1 MVRYRPVDYDPFAP
15 ASRGVSLRPV
25 DYDPFAPKKKPTD
38 FIDDMQRGAGQAIA
52 AVGSALRDVPI
63 KDISILGQK
72 AEEYGNKVVQAN
84 PADMPSV
91 QEIKS
96 VGDALNFASERVA
109 EIIPQAVAP
118 LAAAGVATLA
128 GAAAPIAGAASFGV
142 GALSGFG
149 QAYGGIREEQRKQ
162 GIEDKARAAAF
173 ATPSAALDALGV
185 GRFIPG
191 SKRIL
196 GDIIETGL
204 RGIAK
209 TGARVGTEEG
219 VTEVAQTALERAGA
233 LKSLTDEEAQAEYLN
248 ALAAGAV
255 GGGAIGAGGATV
267 RTVTGGRP
275 AEVEPPPPPA
285 GEPEPV
291 VPATSFGVPPEAAPT
306 GPAAPF
312 VTIEDDEVTIEY
324 PDGRYQ
330 IIPREEYDEAQR
342 AAAAP
347 PIAEPVPE
355 PIAEPAT
362 ETELTPERREQLAKE
377 MMARLIVGGE
387 RAPAPAPPR
396 ESPTPNIFQPSGRPA
411 PEPTPAP
418 PPPSD
423 DSRIFKP
430 SAFAPEPVRISM
442 PPYVRPPEF
451 KVGLP
456 AREPVAAPVA
466 EPAPAPLPE
475 AYTPIL
481 QGYQAIVEAPTFD
494 ALDQLKAST
503 VRDIPTQDSIMT
515 MSVVPAPDGTLLA
528 LPGSNMIRNWQRS
541 FQGQAGQILRSQTID
556 QFYDYEGFEAPLQ
569 VTRPAVVDA
578 NGNVVQRGIL
588 GKAPASRASAP
599 EPTPAPAPVAAPAP
613 APTPAKPPRAR
624 KLPAPPK
631 AATTM
636 QAYIAQIAKTF
647 KKGQDR
653 YSFES
658 AVDAGVDPDWLNS
671 RADLRR
677 MFGKEKL
684 TRGRDG
690 KVIQNQR
697 QINENLK
704 SFSDLAMGFQPKDW
718 GLYGESLDENG
729 YVLPAALA
737 DLINGDAPRYDPT
750 TGRPYEQ
757 EAQEEDYGFEA
768 TVQAVSR
775 EASDLGVDLTDADMR
790 AIAEK
795 IGADGDPLQG
805 IVDYVNE
812 QFEEVMAEARDYSEY
827 DAGQEEFPDGPV
839 TNIEDSIAEP
849 GVSGQAAAP
858 GDAGQGQADREQP
871 AGAAPQVEEGSLGL
885 SAEQAA
891 PQGGMTERQRAEMQ
905 ARLQQSQMRRGN
917 QEAFDQQEGGMFDA
931 SRDQDGLFKNIPD
944 TSRRPDLVEE
954 PRNTDIDALIGALPP
969 GQRVNVRAQLDRVT
983 DRYEKNKD
991 VGMLLAGLDSLR
1003 RDVYART
1010 HREQLK
1016 RARPRVRGFE
1026 RAMEVLYRAERDG
1039 LLVPESAALARWLIQ
1054 RNPRIADDLAFSFR
1068 SGNEDSPAGN
1078 YTAFARLVT
1087 VFAGGADGLTAAHE
1101 ILHHTE
1107 RMMPEPIREGIR
1119 AAWRNRI
1126 DSLMEMANRTNN
1138 VEMRRVLGAIVQ
1150 AYYGNEQAQREL
1162 AEAFRAGSIPYSVYH
1177 LSNPSEFWAVNASEL
1192 LSDRASRSGWVGAA
1206 RNWLRDF
1213 IEAAKDFF
1221 GLPSNAAVLR
1231 GLRAVLAAESGAMTG
1246 EMLANQAVLNNINA
1260 QPSAPRQTPPSGPQP
1275 SLFPSQQPPSLTLP
1289 KETSGEAWSRKIV
1302 DRFERLQVVQNLGQ
1316 LRAGI
1321 EGFYEAARKFD
1332 SRAGELM
1339 AKFNR
1344 DYFQPIEKIMKEA
1357 GLNLETVDAFL
1368 YARAAPARNARLKAK
1383 AENEIRTKMYN
1394 KIISEMEADGA
1405 TEAEIQTA
1413 IIDADA
1419 DVQAAI
1425 AKAAADGKIPESGSG
1440 MTDQEA
1446 DRIMNDYRGQDYFP
1460 ALERI
1465 GEIFNRANKERME
1478 NNIQRGLVSREI
1490 GEQLLREEPDY
1501 VPMKGFV
1508 FDENLTEPAEDFED
1522 VMGYGGSGFGVSVR
1536 EWYDTRG
1543 RTSLGFSPL
1552 STFISDV
1559 GTSIVRGERNR
1570 VGQKLMTFFADNP
1583 SDSWK
1588 VFSYRNPPRNKNGDI
1603 QRPSPYDPK
1612 FMVVKRGGE
1621 TFYLKIDDPLLAK
1634 AAKNLNPT
1642 QINVVLQISSNLT
1655 RILARS
1661 LTTVNPD
1668 FFLPNFLRDIE
1679 SAALNLGAESP
1690 GLLKAFSKNVRD
1702 RDAIKTITAFE
1713 YGRPIKNKAMGQRY
1727 EQFKLDGGSV
1737 SWVQRETPQ
1746 EAAARIQKD
1755 LKTVNDSLKDL
1766 KDARSAKEAIDAVW
1780 NPTSKGFRAMVDA
1793 LESTNAIFENSI
1805 RFAAYNAAIDVG
1817 MTREQAAMI
1826 AREAT
1831 VDFNRRGEA
1840 GAMLNAAYMFFNA
1853 GIQGTVRTAR
1863 ALSNNPFKTGKLST
1877 TQAALLSIMTTAAT
1891 LAAANAGISGEDDD
1905 GKLHWDKIPDYE
1917 KQRNLI
1923 IMNPLDGK
1931 TYAKIPMPYGFGF
1944 FPYAATRLMDAARLG
1959 NGFGAAGLD
1968 IVTAGLSNFSPIQ
1981 FSAGSIQ
1988 SSVAKAITP
1997 TLGRPFV
2004 ELMLN
2009 ENFMAKPIYNEP
2021 FDKGQSYA
2029 SVARFN
2035 TPEGYKELSRFLNDI
2050 SGGEGKV
2057 KGEFNFP
2064 AESFEYLTDFALGG
2078 VGNLAKALYKTGA
2091 EGDLMAAPVVKR
2103 LVGQPGKGR
2112 NVGEYYERE
2121 EKARSVNQQLKDST
2135 IAERAALKKKFPV
2148 ETSPRVQSALT
2159 DARSTVVRLNK
2170 EYKRIQNLDINEGE
2184 KAQRLERLREQI
2196 DGAFV
2201 RFNRVYN
2208 QVEQAT
2214 S

>member
-1 MVRYRPVDYDPFAP
+1 MVRYKPVDYDPFAP
-15 ASRGVSLRPV
+15 ASSKVSLKPV

-128 GAAAPIAGAASFGV
+128 GAAAPVVGAASLGA
-142 GALSGFG
+142 GALSSFG
-149 QAYGGIREEQRKQ
+149 QSYGGIREQQREQ

-173 ATPSAALDALGV
+173 AAPSAALDILGV
-185 GRFIPG
+185 GRFVPG
-191 SKRIL
+191 AGRVL
-196 GDIIETGL
+196 GDIVETGL
-204 RGIAK
+204 KGVAK
-209 TGARVGTEEG
+209 TGARVGAEEG
-219 VTEVAQTALERAGA
+219 VTEVAQTALERGGA
-233 LKSLTDEEAQAEYLN
+233 LKPLTDEEAQAEYLN

-255 GGGAIGAGGATV
+255 GGGTIGAGGAAV
-267 RTVTGGRP
+267 RTVTGQP
-275 AEVEPPPPPA
+275 TPEAEPGTEPPPPPPA
-285 GEPEPV
+285 VEPEPV
-291 VPATSFGVPPEAAPT
+291 VPATSFGVPPEAAPI
-306 GPAAPF
+306 PVSAAPEEN
-312 VTIEDDEVTIEY
+312 VIIEDDQVIIES
-324 PDGRYQ
+324 PDGSLRTV
-330 IIPREEYDEAQR
+330 PRAEYDEAQR

-347 PIAEPVPE
+347 PVAEPVAGPVPE
-355 PIAEPAT
+355 PFAEPVAESVAEPVAERAKPVINEYT
-362 ETELTPERREQLAKE
+362 IDDAIDSDGPEQVRIVRRPDGAYIMRGEQLIDVSGQVEAGMSDE
-377 MMARLIVGGE
+377 QIIASRIGEDTTGVNVRPVGA
-387 RAPAPAPPR
+387 APAPTPVPTLSAEISRGNEVRFTNPQGNDLQGTVVRSRFNPDLGRTVLDIDVPGAGLQNAFADEATVVEAAATSAP
-396 ESPTPNIFQPSGRPA
+396 I
-411 PEPTPAP
+411 TPA
-418 PPPSD
+418 
-423 DSRIFKP
+423 
-430 SAFAPEPVRISM
+430 
-442 PPYVRPPEF
+442 
-451 KVGLP
+451 
-456 AREPVAAPVA
+456 
-466 EPAPAPLPE
+466 
-475 AYTPIL
+475 
-481 QGYQAIVEAPTFD
+481 
-494 ALDQLKAST
+494 
-503 VRDIPTQDSIMT
+503 
-515 MSVVPAPDGTLLA
+515 
-528 LPGSNMIRNWQRS
+528 
-541 FQGQAGQILRSQTID
+541 
-556 QFYDYEGFEAPLQ
+556 
-569 VTRPAVVDA
+569 
-578 NGNVVQRGIL
+578 
-588 GKAPASRASAP
+588 
-599 EPTPAPAPVAAPAP
+599 PTPAPAAPAVAPAP
-613 APTPAKPPRAR
+613 SPAKPPRAR

-631 AATTM
+631 AANTM

-737 DLINGDAPRYDPT
+737 DLINNDAPRYDPT

-839 TNIEDSIAEP
+839 TNIEDSTAEP

-917 QEAFDQQEGGMFDA
+917 QEALDQQEGGMFDA
-931 SRDQDGLFKNIPD
+931 SRDQDGLFK
-944 TSRRPDLVEE
+944 SVE
-954 PRNTDIDALIGALPP
+954 AALPAAQAEALEEARKVP
-969 GQRVNVRAQLDRVT
+969 SLSRGVRKLLKQWGAGRIDDGMLASNIADLAEYIDYMKDGRNYRLAQKGRARGADRIMEALLREKRRGNVSAETVDFVEWALKANPNLAENLAISVRAPG
-983 DRYEKNKD
+983 EK
-991 VGMLLAGLDSLR
+991 
-1003 RDVYART
+1003 
-1010 HREQLK
+1010 
-1016 RARPRVRGFE
+1016 
-1026 RAMEVLYRAERDG
+1026 
-1039 LLVPESAALARWLIQ
+1039 
-1054 RNPRIADDLAFSFR
+1054 
-1068 SGNEDSPAGN
+1068 SPAGQYDHVRRLMTLFKN
-1078 YTAFARLVT
+1078 RASDTTAV
-1087 VFAGGADGLTAAHE
+1087 HE
-1101 ILHHTE
+1101 MLHHTE
-1107 RMMPEPIREGIR
+1107 RMMPP
-1119 AAWRNRI
+1119 
-1126 DSLMEMANRTNN
+1126 D
-1138 VEMRRVLGAIVQ
+1138 VQ
-1150 AYYGNEQAQREL
+1150 AEIRKTWLREFNKAAEKGKPNAPIDTFFQALRALHGRTKFTVGNETFAPDKGLDIAINLINQG
-1162 AEAFRAGSIPYSVYH
+1162 FVPYSYYQYV
-1177 LSNPSEFWAVNASEL
+1177 NPSEFWAVNATDIMRKRFDVKDSTL
-1192 LSDRASRSGWVGAA
+1192 ARI
-1206 RNWLRDF
+1206 RNWLS
-1213 IEAAKDFF
+1213 ELAEKAK
-1221 GLPSNAAVLR
+1221 GLFNLSATSPLIKALDS
-1231 GLRAVLAAESGAMTG
+1231 LAKADGKFNSLTMLQEEGARY
-1246 EMLANQAVLNNINA
+1246 L
-1260 QPSAPRQTPPSGPQP
+1260 APRRPPSGPPPSGPQP
-1275 SLFPSQQPPSLTLP
+1275 SLFPSPQPPSLVLP
-1289 KETSGEAWSRKIV
+1289 KETRGQRYSRKLV
-1302 DRFERLQVVQNLGQ
+1302 DRFERLRVVQSLGQ
-1316 LRAGI
+1316 LAAGI

-1383 AENEIRTKMYN
+1383 AENEIRTKMEN
-1394 KIISEMEADGA
+1394 KIRTEMEADGA
-1405 TEAEIQTA
+1405 AEADIQAA
-1413 IIDADA
+1413 IADADA
-1419 DVQAAI
+1419 DIQAAI
-1425 AKAAADGKIPESGSG
+1425 AKAAADGKIPEAGSG
-1440 MTDQEA
+1440 MTTQEA
-1446 DRIMNDYRGQDYFP
+1446 TDIMNGFRGQDYFP

-1465 GEIFNRANKERME
+1465 GEIFNRANKERMQ
-1478 NNIQRGLVSREI
+1478 NNIQRGLVSREV

-1501 VPMKGFV
+1501 VPMKGSII
-1508 FDENLTEPAEDFED
+1508 DENLTEPAEDFED

-1536 EWYDTRG
+1536 EWYNTRG

-1552 STFISDV
+1552 GTFISDV

-1570 VGQKLMTFFADNP
+1570 VGQKLMTFFIDNP
-1583 SDSWK
+1583 SESWK
-1588 VFSYRNPPRNKNGDI
+1588 VFSYRNPPRNRNGDI
-1603 QRPSPYDPK
+1603 QRPSPFDPN
-1612 FMVVKRGGE
+1612 FMVVKRGGD
-1621 TFYLKIDDPLLAK
+1621 TFYLRIDDPLLAK
-1634 AAKNLNPT
+1634 AAKNLNP
-1642 QINVVLQISSNLT
+1642 QQMNSLLQISSNLT
-1655 RILARS
+1655 RMLSRS
-1661 LTTVNPD
+1661 FTTANPD
-1668 FFLPNFLRDIE
+1668 FFVPNVFRDLQ
-1679 SAALNLGAESP
+1679 SAALNLGAEAP
-1690 GLLKAFSKNVRD
+1690 GLLKAFRD
-1702 RDAIKTITAFE
+1702 KIKDGKAFRSVAAFE
-1713 YGRPIKNKAMGQRY
+1713 YGREGGDPALRELY

-1766 KDARSAKEAIDAVW
+1766 KDARSAKQAIEAVW
-1780 NPTSKGFRAMVDA
+1780 NPTGKGFRAMVGA
-1793 LESTNAIFENSI
+1793 LESTNATFENSV
-1805 RFAAYNAAIDVG
+1805 RFAAYRAALEIG

-1826 AREAT
+1826 SREAT

-1840 GAMLNAAYMFFNA
+1840 GALLNALYAFFNA
-1853 GIQGTVRTAR
+1853 GIQGSVRTAR
-1863 ALSNNPFKTGKLST
+1863 ALSNNPLKTGKLST
-1877 TQAALLSIMTTAAT
+1877 TQAALLGMMTTAAT
-1891 LAAANAGISGEDDD
+1891 LAAANAALSDEDDD
-1905 GKLHWDKIPDYE
+1905 GKLFWDKIPDYE
-1917 KQRNLI
+1917 KERNLI

-1931 TYAKIPMPYGFGF
+1931 TYTKIPMPYGFGF
-1944 FPYAATRLMDAARLG
+1944 FPYLATRTMDAARRGDDLG
-1959 NGFGAAGLD
+1959 AVGLD
-1968 IVTAGLSNFSPIQ
+1968 IATAGLGNFSPVQ
-1981 FSAGSIQ
+1981 FSAGNIPSSI
-1988 SSVAKAITP
+1988 ARAATP
-1997 TLGRPFV
+1997 TMGKPFV

-2009 ENFMAKPIYNEP
+2009 ENFMGKPIYNEP

-2035 TPEGYKELSRFLNDI
+2035 TPEGYKELSQFLNDI
-2050 SGGEGKV
+2050 SGGEGKL
-2057 KGEFNFP
+2057 KGNLNAP
-2064 AESFEYLTDFALGG
+2064 AESFEYLTEFAFGG
-2078 VGNLAKALYKTGA
+2078 VTNLAKSLYRTGE
-2091 EGDLMAAPVVKR
+2091 EGDAVAAPVVRR

-2121 EKARSVNQQLKDST
+2121 ERARVVNQQMKDLT
-2135 IAERAALKKKFPV
+2135 GLERRALIEKFPA
-2148 ETSPRVQSALT
+2148 ETNPRVQSALT
-2159 DARSTVVRLNK
+2159 ATRSAVRKLN
-2170 EYKRIQNLDINEGE
+2170 EERKRIRNLDIDEGV
-2184 KAQRLERLREQI
+2184 KAERLEALRERT
-2196 DGAFV
+2196 DAEFV
-2201 RFNRVYN
+2201 RFNRIYN

-2214 S
+2214 R